1 VTGLTLRENFLLT
14 DPAVRFIMPDGTLKT
29 AREIVAMPKIPN
41 DFGGSIYA
49 AWEDEDGFV
58 SIGIAQSD
66 GSAESHSEWVNGQ
79 LDNPVYKSIDR
90 VDIMGIIIRDIGSN

>member
-1 VTGLTLRENFLLT
+1 MTGLTLRENFLLT
-14 DPAVRFIMPDGTLKT
+14 DPAVRFIMPDGTLRS

-58 SIGIAQSD
+58 NIGIARSE
-66 GSAESHSEWVNGQ
+66 GSAESHAEWVNAQ
-79 LDNPVYKSIDR
+79 LANPVYRSVDR